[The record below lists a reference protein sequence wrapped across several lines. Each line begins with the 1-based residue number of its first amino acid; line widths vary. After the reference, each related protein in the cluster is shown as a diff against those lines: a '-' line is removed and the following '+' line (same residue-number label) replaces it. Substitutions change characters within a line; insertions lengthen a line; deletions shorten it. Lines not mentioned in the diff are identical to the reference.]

1 MSSARATRPA
11 VENTPSP
18 RAGGGGRA
26 TTLRLPVL
34 LSAALSL
41 LVPALAGGAHAQDGL
56 ADLIELSGRLSTEAR
71 LYPASAVHDGQRS
84 HASGFAA
91 QATAYVEDEDGTSFT
106 FTPFYRYDAGDSER
120 THADVRDA
128 YVLMYGDLGDDE
140 WELRLGV
147 DRVFWGV
154 VESRPLVDIV
164 NQTDLVEH
172 PDEKT
177 KLGQPMAHVTWSG
190 EWGALELFGL
200 TWHRPRTFP
209 GRHGRLRPG
218 QLIDRERTSYESSA
232 EEWHVDLAGRFSGS
246 FGPLDIGL
254 SVFDGTSREPTL
266 LPTQTMPPFGTEL
279 VLAPHYEKIRQY
291 GVDAQIT
298 TGQWL
303 LKLEA
308 IHRAGAQNRR
318 PDPRL
323 SELELHQAFRYEEED
338 YAAFITGVE
347 YTINQAWESEA
358 DLSLIAEWAHDE
370 RGKRATN
377 AFESDILLAVRL
389 GLNDEEGTEF
399 TLSILE
405 SLEYSS
411 RVLSAEFKRRLTD
424 SWSLHVEGLV
434 YAEIE
439 EEDVM
444 YSVRR
449 DSFIAASLAYSF

>member
-1 MSSARATRPA
+1 MRPA
-11 VENTPSP
+11 AEDAASP
-18 RAGGGGRA
+18 GAGGGGRA
-26 TTLRLPVL
+26 RALRLPL
-34 LSAALSL
+34 LLPAALA
-41 LVPALAGGAHAQDGL
+41 LVAPALAGGAHAQDGL

-71 LYPASAVHDGQRS
+71 LYPGSAVHAGQRA

-106 FTPFYRYDAGDSER
+106 FTPFYRYDAGDPDR

-140 WELRLGV
+140 WELRLGI

-177 KLGQPMAHVTWSG
+177 KLGQPMAHLTWSG

-200 TWHRPRTFP
+200 SWHRPRTFP
-209 GRHGRLRPG
+209 GRHGRLRPA
-218 QLIDRERTSYESSA
+218 LAIDRERTSYESSA

-266 LPTQTMPPFGTEL
+266 LPGPVCTDFTNPACT

-318 PDPRL
+318 PDPKL
-323 SELELHQAFRYEEED
+323 SELELFQAFRYEEED
-338 YAAFITGVE
+338 YAAFIAGVE
-347 YTINQAWESEA
+347 YTINQVWESDA

-370 RGKRATN
+370 RGERATN
-377 AFESDILLAVRL
+377 AFESDILLAARL
-389 GLNDEEGTEF
+389 GLNDEEDTGF
-399 TLSILE
+399 TLSTLE

-411 RVLSAEFKRRLTD
+411 RAVSAEFKRRLSD
-424 SWSLHVEGLV
+424 NWSLHAEALV

-444 YSVRR
+444 HDVRR
-449 DSFIAASLAYSF
+449 DSFVAASLAYSF